1 MAPKR
6 KSTAGPTSVKSS
18 AASAATDKSAEK
30 SQPTAPPQSSDPADA
45 TTKKPTA
52 TSKRKKA
59 APTEDDIAEDDQDTT
74 SKSTHAPRKN
84 LARAQDDGYEA
95 LLQPFYYEKHMTDE
109 IKTARDKWNLLPAFL
124 KVKGL
129 IKQHIDSFNYFVT
142 TELKQIVE
150 ANRRVTSDVDNK
162 FWLEFVRQLLFMLTW
177 Y

>member
-6 KSTAGPTSVKSS
+6 KSTAGPTPVKSS
-18 AASAATDKSAEK
+18 AASATTDKAAEK
-30 SQPTAPPQSSDPADA
+30 SQSIAPPQSSDPAD
-45 TTKKPTA
+45 TTIKKSTA
-52 TSKRKKA
+52 TSKRKKTVQ
-59 APTEDDIAEDDQDTT
+59 TEEDVAEDIQDAT

-129 IKQHIDSFNYFVT
+129 IKQHIDSFNYFVEH
-142 TELKQIVE
+142 ELKQIVE

-162 FWLEFVRQLLFMLTW
+162 FWLESVCRLPSIV
-177 Y
+177 

>member
-1 MAPKR
+1 MEN
-6 KSTAGPTSVKSS
+6 S
-18 AASAATDKSAEK
+18 AASAPTDKSAEK

-45 TTKKPTA
+45 AIKKSTTA
-52 TSKRKKA
+52 SKRKKA
-59 APTEDDIAEDDQDTT
+59 APTEDDIAEDNQDAT

-129 IKQHIDSFNYFVT
+129 IKQHIDSFNYFVEH
-142 TELKQIVE
+142 ELKQIVE

-162 FWLEFVRQLLFMLTW
+162 FWLELVRRFLPTMAR